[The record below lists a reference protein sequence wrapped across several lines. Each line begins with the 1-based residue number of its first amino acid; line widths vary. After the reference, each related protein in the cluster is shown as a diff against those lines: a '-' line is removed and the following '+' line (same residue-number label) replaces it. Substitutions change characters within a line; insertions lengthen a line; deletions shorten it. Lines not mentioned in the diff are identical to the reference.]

1 MQASETP
8 IVTIAVLAPADR
20 IAEARAE
27 SQTYHRLRGEDMPL
41 DSFLVDEVRNAQGK
55 LTHYSCERRLS
66 QEDAD
71 HVMKYYRDQ
80 FRPGHRPAQ
89 VLTVEPL
96 DDVLQRLGG
105 LCAKHEQRKANR
117 VAKKQQRNAET
128 VKLQKQERLNKK
140 KQRREQREKR
150 RLRRGNRG

>member
-1 MQASETP
+1 MTQPTETP
-8 IVTIAVLAPADR
+8 IVKVSVLVPADR
-20 IAEARAE
+20 IAAARLE

-71 HVMKYYRDQ
+71 HVMEYYRAQ
-80 FRPGHRPAQ
+80 FRPGHEPAQ

-96 DDVLQRLGG
+96 DDALARLRGV
-105 LCAKHEQRKANR
+105 CTKHEQRKANR
-117 VAKKQQRNAET
+117 AAKKRQREAET
-128 VKLQKQERLNKK
+128 LVLQEQERLNKK
-140 KQRREQREKR
+140 KHREEQ
-150 RLRRGNRG
+150 RLRRRNRD